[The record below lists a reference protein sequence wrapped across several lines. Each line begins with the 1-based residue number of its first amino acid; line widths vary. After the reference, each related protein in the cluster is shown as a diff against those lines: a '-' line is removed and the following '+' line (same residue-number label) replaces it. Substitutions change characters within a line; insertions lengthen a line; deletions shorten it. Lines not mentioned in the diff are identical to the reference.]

1 LANEAPQKLSLLARL
16 VVASILVLIVAGMVW
31 RGVSILI
38 FWRIW
43 DDLVARTDARMRFRF
58 ILHR

>member
-1 LANEAPQKLSLLARL
+1 LPNEAPQKLSLLARL